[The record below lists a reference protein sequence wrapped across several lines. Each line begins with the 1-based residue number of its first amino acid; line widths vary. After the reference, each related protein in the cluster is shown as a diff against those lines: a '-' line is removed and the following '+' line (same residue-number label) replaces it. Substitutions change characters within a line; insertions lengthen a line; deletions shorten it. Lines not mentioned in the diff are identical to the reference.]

1 MSPEPDCRQPE
12 TAWRRAWVKLTFR
25 IHLAI
30 FVVFNTLT
38 VGIWLMV
45 EIGAPEADQAPFW
58 PGWFIVFWLPAL
70 VLHGFWAYRRPLAE
84 LARAEQSRDAIESNY
99 R

>member
-1 MSPEPDCRQPE
+1 M
-12 TAWRRAWVKLTFR
+12 
-25 IHLAI
+25 
-30 FVVFNTLT
+30 T

-45 EIGAPEADQAPFW
+45 EIGAPDADQAPFW

-70 VLHGFWAYRRPLAE
+70 VVHGFWAYRRPLAE
-84 LARAEQSRDAIESNY
+84 LARAEESRHRPGVHLPRPQDDEVG